1 MKGEKE
7 RGECEIKKQELDRNR
22 RKGRGGG
29 GRRGGGVEEEEV
41 LRK

>member
-1 MKGEKE
+1 MKGEKKRE
-7 RGECEIKKQELDRNR
+7 ECEIKKQELDRNR

-29 GRRGGGVEEEEV
+29 RRGGVEEEEV